1 MVNLGQRPS
10 VWWVLII
17 AVLTLVIFFFIV
29 DYTTLLAVNNV
40 FTDLQDSI
48 LITCNEFSTFQ
59 FYGTPPTTYND
70 FSKPTFAWQL
80 SVCFGVTLS
89 NCNDPGKY
97 SPPGAQGLNYISV
110 VHDDIPTNWVMN
122 FSLNSISY
130 VAISGTFWKWQW
142 YQDMNFREPV
152 ESQLFGKSV
161 QVHAGFY
168 GMYMSFRPQL
178 LTLLASLP
186 ADQPVVIMGHSLG
199 AALATMCFA
208 DVMNNSLLTQPYSG
222 LFIAS
227 PRVGNQAF
235 ASMVDNA
242 TSQWY
247 RVTNDSD
254 MVTQIPFPVMG
265 SNIIYE
271 HVGSKEGSNVR
282 WFNNNTGSL
291 AKNHTLAYMVY
302 AGVKNANQ
310 NAL

>member
-29 DYTTLLAVNNV
+29 DYTTLLAVNNG

-110 VHDDIPTNWVMN
+110 MHDDIPTNWVMN

-130 VAISGTFWKWQW
+130 VAISGTFWKWRTSSLMLCRFGSWFQRMLVGANGWWYGIAATNSWRRLECRQW
-142 YQDMNFREPV
+142 MPMFLPSFETPLAPAFTRLAPMRATSCMNWPVDWFTKVVHFWSSTMVIRCRGWGVPCRRSRDMNLRTR
-152 ESQLFGKSV
+152 LK
-161 QVHAGFY
+161 
-168 GMYMSFRPQL
+168 
-178 LTLLASLP
+178 
-186 ADQPVVIMGHSLG
+186 
-199 AALATMCFA
+199 
-208 DVMNNSLLTQPYSG
+208 
-222 LFIAS
+222 
-227 PRVGNQAF
+227 
-235 ASMVDNA
+235 
-242 TSQWY
+242 
-247 RVTNDSD
+247 
-254 MVTQIPFPVMG
+254 IP
-265 SNIIYE
+265 E
-271 HVGSKEGSNVR
+271 HR
-282 WFNNNTGSL
+282 I
-291 AKNHTLAYMVY
+291 
-302 AGVKNANQ
+302 
-310 NAL
+310 